1 MKFISG
7 LFLFFLFLG
16 QEFVLAQTNI
26 ADARTYTVGAT
37 VTVTGIVTNGS
48 ELGAIRYIQ
57 DNTAGI
63 GVYNS
68 VANSILTAAVSG
80 DEITVTGTLK
90 NYNSLLEIDPV
101 TSVTLNSSGNT
112 LPAAAVVTPSMLG
125 ETYEANI
132 VQVNHCLFSSSG
144 TFASNTNYSFTANGE
159 TGQMRIVSTSP
170 LIGQAIPTTLVII
183 KGILSQY
190 SFTGS
195 GGYQILARNSSD
207 LIADTNIYINS
218 AVQVSN
224 INTTGFSVTW
234 TTNLNGSSEIKYGKT
249 TSLELGVITAPGN
262 STSHTVALTSA
273 TAGEIYYFK
282 AFSVRSLDTA
292 FSSIRVSATQSNS
305 SGNIKVY
312 FNRSTDHTVSTGTD
326 AITLNQSIDD
336 TLVNYINRS
345 KYTLDIAIY
354 NFIQTNLANIIGAIN
369 SANSRG
375 VAVRI
380 VYDGSSSNTGFSTL
394 NSGIGITSRAAG
406 GGIMHNKF
414 VVIDANSANPNDPLV
429 WTGSTNW
436 TEGQI
441 TTDANNVIIIQD
453 QSLAKAYRLEFEEMF
468 GSTGLMPNS
477 TNSKFGSSKIDNTP
491 HEFVI
496 GGKRVEC
503 YFSPSDSVT
512 SKIITA
518 INSADVEL
526 CVETNLITRDEIVYA
541 ISDSKTSGVDVKT
554 IVSSA
559 GTCSALAVSILT
571 ASLGNNF
578 KEYTEGGI
586 LHHKLLIADPN
597 TTSSDPLVLT
607 GSHNWSTSA
616 ETVNDENIV
625 VIHDA
630 TIANI
635 YYQEFVKR
643 FGLGV
648 VITSIN
654 NVQNDQSVSL
664 YPNPGTGKFY
674 FNLENTNSNPT
685 MIKICDITGKNI
697 SELSPTK
704 ESTFTSFDIRFL
716 ENGFYFCTVFEGNK
730 ILFEQKILLYK

>member
-1 MKFISG
+1 MKFFSS
-7 LFLFFLFLG
+7 LFLFFLVLG
-16 QEFVLAQTNI
+16 QEFISAQTNI
-26 ADARTYTVGAT
+26 ADARNYAVGAT

-68 VANSILTAAVSG
+68 VANATLTAAVSG
-80 DEITVTGTLK
+80 DAITVTGTLK

-101 TSVTLNSSGNT
+101 TTVILNSSGNT
-112 LPAAAVVTPSMLG
+112 LPAATVVTPTMLG
-125 ETYEANI
+125 ETYEAEI
-132 VQVNHCLFSSSG
+132 VQVNHCIFSSTG
-144 TFASNTNYSFTANGE
+144 TFASNTNYSFTSNGE
-159 TGQMRIVSTSP
+159 TGQFRIVSTSP
-170 LIGQAIPTTLVII
+170 LIGQAIPTTLTII

-190 SFTGS
+190 TFTGS
-195 GGYQILARNSSD
+195 GGYQILARNSAD

-218 AVQVSN
+218 PVQVSN
-224 INTTGFSVTW
+224 INTTGFSVAW
-234 TTNLNGSSEIKYGKT
+234 TTNISGSSQIKYGLT
-249 TSLELGVITAPGN
+249 NSLELGEITASGT
-262 STSHTVALTSA
+262 STSHTVNLSSA
-273 TAGEIYYFK
+273 TAGQIYYFK
-282 AFSVRSLDTA
+282 AFSVRNMDTA
-292 FSSIRVSATQSNS
+292 YSSIRVSATQSNS

-326 AITLNQSIDD
+326 AITLNQTIDD

-354 NFIQTNLANIIGAIN
+354 NFIQTNLADIIGAIN
-369 SANSRG
+369 SAYSRG

-380 VYDGSSSNTGFSTL
+380 VYDGSSTNSGFTTL
-394 NSGIGITSRAAG
+394 NAGIGITSRPSG

-441 TTDANNVIIIQD
+441 FTDANNVIIIQD

-477 TNSKFGSSKIDNTP
+477 TNSKFGGSKADNTP

-512 SKIITA
+512 SKIKTA

-526 CVETNLITRDEIVYA
+526 CVETNLITRDELAYA
-541 ISDSKTSGVDVKT
+541 ISDRKTAGVDAKT
-554 IVSSA
+554 IVSSK
-559 GTCSALAVSILT
+559 GTCSAISVSVLV

-578 KEYTEGGI
+578 RDYNEGGI

-597 TTSSDPLVLT
+597 TISSDPLVLT

-616 ETVNDENIV
+616 ETANDENIV
-625 VIHDA
+625 IVHDA

-654 NVQNDQSVSL
+654 NVQKDNPISL

-674 FNLENTNSNPT
+674 FNLEKANSNPT

-697 SELSPTK
+697 SELSPIK
-704 ESTFTSFDIRFL
+704 ESTFTSFDISFL

-730 ILFEQKILLYK
+730 ILFEQKILLCK

>member
-1 MKFISG
+1 MF
-7 LFLFFLFLG
+7 FLFFS
-16 QEFVLAQTNI
+16 QEFVIAQTNI
-26 ADARTYTVGAT
+26 ADARTYAVGST

-68 VANSILTAAVSG
+68 VANAILTAAVSG

-101 TSVTLNSSGNT
+101 TSVILNSSGNA
-112 LPAAAVVTPSMLG
+112 LPTAAVVTPTMLG

-170 LIGQAIPTTLVII
+170 LIGQAIPTTLTII

-195 GGYQILARNSSD
+195 GGYQILVRNSAD

-249 TSLELGVITAPGN
+249 TSLELGVITTPGN
-262 STSHTVALTSA
+262 VTSHAVTLTSA

-292 FSSIRVSATQSNS
+292 FSSVKVSATQSNS

-326 AITLNQSIDD
+326 AITLNQAIDD

-369 SANSRG
+369 SAYSRG
-375 VAVRI
+375 VTVRI
-380 VYDGSSSNTGFSTL
+380 VYDGSSSNTGFNTL
-394 NSGIGITSRAAG
+394 NSSIGITSRASG
-406 GGIMHNKF
+406 SGIMHNKF

-441 TTDANNVIIIQD
+441 ITDANNVIIIQD
-453 QSLAKAYRLEFEEMF
+453 QSLAKAYRLEFEEMY

-477 TNSKFGSSKIDNTP
+477 TNSKFGGSKIDNTP

-512 SKIITA
+512 SKIKTA

-541 ISDSKTSGVDVKT
+541 ISGSKTSGVDVKT

-559 GTCSALAVSILT
+559 GTCSALAVSVLT

-586 LHHKLLIADPN
+586 LHHKLLITDPN

-607 GSHNWSTSA
+607 GSHNWSTNA

-625 VIHDA
+625 VVHDA

-654 NVQNDQSVSL
+654 NIQTDHPVLL
-664 YPNPGTGKFY
+664 YPNPGIGKFY
-674 FNLENTNSNPT
+674 FNLENTNINPT
-685 MIKICDITGKNI
+685 LIKICDITGKNI

-704 ESTFTSFDIRFL
+704 ESTFTSFDISFL

-730 ILFEQKILLYK
+730 ILFEQKILLCK

>member
-1 MKFISG
+1 MKFFSG
-7 LFLFFLFLG
+7 LFFFFLVFS

-68 VANSILTAAVSG
+68 VANAILTAAVSG

-101 TSVTLNSSGNT
+101 TTVTLNSSGNA
-112 LPAAAVVTPSMLG
+112 LPVAAVVTPSMLG
-125 ETYEANI
+125 ESYEANI
-132 VQVNHCLFSSSG
+132 VQVNHCLFSG
-144 TFASNTNYSFTANGE
+144 TGNFASNTNYSFTSNGE
-159 TGQMRIVSTSP
+159 TGQIRIVSTSP
-170 LIGQAIPTTLVII
+170 LIGQAIPTTLTII

-195 GGYQILARNSSD
+195 GGYQILVRNSAD

-218 AVQVSN
+218 PVQISN

-249 TSLELGVITAPGN
+249 TSLELGVVTEPGN
-262 STSHTVALTSA
+262 STSHNVTLTSA

-282 AFSVRSLDTA
+282 AYSVKNLDTA

-305 SGNIKVY
+305 SGSIKVY
-312 FNRSTDHTVSTGTD
+312 FNRSTDHAVSTGTD
-326 AITLNQSIDD
+326 AITLNQAIDD

-369 SANSRG
+369 NAYTRG

-406 GGIMHNKF
+406 SGIMHNKF

-441 TTDANNVIIIQD
+441 FTDANNVIIIQD

-477 TNSKFGSSKIDNTP
+477 TNSKFGGSKVDNTP

-512 SKIITA
+512 SKIKTA

-541 ISDSKTSGVDVKT
+541 ISGSKTAGVDVKT

-559 GTCSALAVSILT
+559 GTCSALAVSVLT
-571 ASLGNNF
+571 ASLANNF

-586 LHHKLLIADPN
+586 LHHKLLISDPN
-597 TTSSDPLVLT
+597 TSSSDPLVLT
-607 GSHNWSTSA
+607 GSHNWSTNA

-625 VIHDA
+625 VVHDA
-630 TIANI
+630 IIANI

-648 VITSIN
+648 VISSIN
-654 NVQNDQSVSL
+654 NVQIDNPVLL
-664 YPNPGTGKFY
+664 YPNPGIGIFY
-674 FNLENTNSNPT
+674 FNLENTNINPT
-685 MIKICDITGKNI
+685 LIKICDITGKNI

-704 ESTFTSFDIRFL
+704 ESTFTSFDISFL

-730 ILFEQKILLYK
+730 ILFEQKILLCK